1 MSVRRSG
8 ARVSK
13 IVGEV
18 FGLAEL
24 RPGQRAVI
32 DAVLAKRHTLAIMP
46 TGAGKSLCYQVP
58 AMLMPGMTVVVSPL
72 IALMRDQFEKLS
84 ELGLEAVQVNSTIP
98 MGDIRRAR
106 AKIGRRAVEFVF
118 TTPEQLAATELRQL
132 LAGAAVDLVVIDEA
146 HCISQWGHDFRP
158 AYLDALSGLRTF
170 GSPTILALTATA
182 TPDVIAD
189 IERQLNVGSLRVIN
203 TGTHRPNLSYHVRP
217 VSSEADKQRHLI
229 DIVSGATGS
238 TIVYAATVRHV
249 DALHALFRREGIP
262 GTSYHGR
269 QRAQERAA
277 AQDAFMT
284 GAVPIIIATNAFGMG
299 IDKPD
304 IRTVVHYDLPASLDV
319 YYQESGR
326 AGRDGQPAE
335 CILLFQRR
343 DRGLQRFFMAGR
355 YPTHDD
361 FTTLIE
367 GLRAA
372 SGDSAM
378 TVDEIRTTVPSLAAS
393 KLRVMLAAL
402 KQDGL
407 MRERRGARY
416 EPQRQLLTA
425 SIEPFVAAYEQRRQR
440 DQTKLE
446 QMVVYAQTALCR
458 THVLLEALGETVDW
472 SQCGTCDNCR
482 GLAIRSEAAAVGA
495 A

>member
-1 MSVRRSG
+1 
-8 ARVSK
+8 VSK
-13 IVGEV
+13 VVRHV

-24 RPGQRAVI
+24 RPGQQAVI
-32 DAVLAKRHTLAIMP
+32 DAVLARRHTLAIMP

-58 AMLMPGMTVVVSPL
+58 AMLMPGMTVIVSPL
-72 IALMRDQFEKLS
+72 IALMRDQFDKLS
-84 ELGLEAVQVNSTIP
+84 ALGLEAVQVNSAIP
-98 MGDIRRAR
+98 TGDIRRAR

-118 TTPEQLAATELRQL
+118 TTPEQLAATDLRQS

-158 AYLDALSGLRTF
+158 AYLDVLSGLRTL

-189 IERQLNVGSLRVIN
+189 IERQLNVGPLRVIN
-203 TGTHRPNLSYHVRP
+203 TGAHRPNLSYRVRP
-217 VSSEADKQRHLI
+217 VSSEADKQRQLM
-229 DIVSGATGS
+229 DIVHNRAGA

-249 DALHALFRREGIP
+249 EALHALFRGEGLP
-262 GTSYHGR
+262 ATSYHGR
-269 QRAQERAA
+269 QRAPARAE

-304 IRTVVHYDLPASLDV
+304 IRTVVHYDLPASLEV
-319 YYQESGR
+319 YSQESGR
-326 AGRDGQPAE
+326 AGRDGEPAE

-361 FTTLIE
+361 FVTLIDS
-367 GLRAA
+367 LRTA
-372 SGDSAM
+372 SGDRAIG
-378 TVDEIRTTVPSLAAS
+378 VDEIRAAVPSIPS
-393 KLRVMLAAL
+393 SRVRVMLAAL
-402 KQDGL
+402 KHDGL
-407 MRERRGARY
+407 LRECRGTTYQAR
-416 EPQRQLLTA
+416 PRLWTA
-425 SIEPFVAAYEQRRQR
+425 SIDPLVAAYQERRQR

-446 QMVVYAQTALCR
+446 QMIVYAQTALCR
-458 THVLLEALGETVDW
+458 TRVLLEALGETVEW

-482 GLAIRSEAAAVGA
+482 GLSIRSEAVAAGA